1 VRYPLVTLIF
11 AGILLCAPEA
21 GHAQQVATAHHL
33 GAQLR
38 AFVGPAF
45 LYAVQDVGN
54 AAVDKATG
62 FGVVF
67 NFALGS
73 MVSEDLAL
81 NMDLALAHSPSAAHG
96 VLDDSV
102 FSAVHLGAGLT
113 YWWMP
118 ANVFLA
124 ASLGMARTSVGGS
137 PVRLGIEIPVNE
149 SSDVGIGTHLALG
162 KQFWL
167 SRRFCLGA
175 TLSLLASAANNPVGG
190 RDTARYAVIT
200 TAALTATLH

>member
-1 VRYPLVTLIF
+1 MRRLFASPII
-11 AGILLCAPEA
+11 AGILFCAPGA
-21 GHAQQVATAHHL
+21 GHAQQAASAHHL

-38 AFVGPAF
+38 GFVGPAF

-54 AAVDKATG
+54 EAADKATG
-62 FGVVF
+62 FGVAF

-81 NMDLALAHSPSAAHG
+81 NMDLVLAHSPSAAHG

-118 ANVFLA
+118 ANVFVA
-124 ASLGMARTSVGGS
+124 ASLGLARSSVGGS

-149 SSDVGIGTHLALG
+149 SSDIGFGTHLALG

-190 RDTARYAVIT
+190 RDTNRYALVT
-200 TAALTATLH
+200 SAALTATLH